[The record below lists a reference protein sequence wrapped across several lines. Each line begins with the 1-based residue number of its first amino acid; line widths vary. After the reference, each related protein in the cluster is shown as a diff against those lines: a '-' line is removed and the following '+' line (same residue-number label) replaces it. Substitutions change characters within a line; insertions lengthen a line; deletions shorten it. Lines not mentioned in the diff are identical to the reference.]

1 MMSYQPHT
9 PRLLP
14 PPAPPALPL
23 RQRVLH
29 QGPQELVP
37 PDSATPPE
45 RQVQEPSELA
55 QRYELLRTLGVPTTA
70 SEDCDALA
78 TDMAEKAGFLYGFVN
93 LFLEEQTFVGLHQ
106 PPADSGYVIV
116 GRTMRRDHGWCPE
129 VVSRKKAL
137 PLPDVHA
144 SPRFSGNHV
153 VDAVG
158 ICAYFG
164 APLIHVSGI
173 VLGTVCVIDPEKRS
187 LKDARRIQGI
197 VIGSGAQVMD
207 GFTRS
212 SLR

>member
-1 MMSYQPHT
+1 MSYQPHT
-9 PRLLP
+9 PHLLP
-14 PPAPPALPL
+14 PSAPPALHLP
-23 RQRVLH
+23 QRALH
-29 QGPQELVP
+29 HGPQELVP
-37 PDSATPPE
+37 PVGVTPAEP
-45 RQVQEPSELA
+45 QGQEPSELA

-70 SEDCDALA
+70 SEDFDALA
-78 TDMAEKAGFLYGFVN
+78 RAMAEKAGFLYGFVN

-116 GRTMRRDHGWCPE
+116 GRTMSRDHGWCPE
-129 VVSRKKAL
+129 VMSREKAL

-158 ICAYFG
+158 IRAYFG
-164 APLIHVSGI
+164 APLIHDSGT

-187 LKDARRIQGI
+187 LADARRIQDI
-197 VIGSGAQVMD
+197 VIDGGAQVMD
-207 GFTRS
+207 GITRA